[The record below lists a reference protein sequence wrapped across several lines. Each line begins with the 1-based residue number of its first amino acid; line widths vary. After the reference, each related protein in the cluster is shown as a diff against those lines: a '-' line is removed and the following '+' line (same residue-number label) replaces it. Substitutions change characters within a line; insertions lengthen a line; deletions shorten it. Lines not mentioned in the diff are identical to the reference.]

1 MGLLIIVSFISAIIG
16 TMIGSA
22 MLILPPTMIF
32 LGMPVH
38 IAIATARFSM
48 LGIAIG
54 NLTKFSLKEKVEFR
68 YVLPFALAGVL
79 GSFASASFMTKVD
92 EGLLKAIVGILM
104 IAISFLILAE
114 DYVKPKGKKK
124 KATIVNHLLS
134 VIAGL
139 FIGAYIGLIGGG
151 GATLIIFLLV
161 LIYGLGYR
169 AALVNQKA
177 VTLPISIVTTIVFVY
192 QGLIDYKIGL
202 PLLLTNVAGGWVGA
216 GFILKFK
223 NTWLKRILVPVI
235 VLMAI
240 KLIFF

>member
-1 MGLLIIVSFISAIIG
+1 MILLMAVSFISAIIG

-32 LGMPVH
+32 LGVPVYT
-38 IAIATARFSM
+38 AIATARFSM
-48 LGIAIG
+48 LGIAVG
-54 NLTKFSLKEKVEFR
+54 NLTKFSTKEKVEFR
-68 YVLPFALAGVL
+68 YVWPFAIAGVV
-79 GSFASASFMTKVD
+79 GSFASASFMTQVD
-92 EGLLKAIVGILM
+92 EGLLKTIVGILM
-104 IAISFLILAE
+104 IAISLLILAE

-124 KATIVNHLLS
+124 KGAVVRHVLS

-161 LIYGLGYR
+161 LIYGLSFKE
-169 AALVNQKA
+169 ALVNQKA

-192 QGLIDYKIGL
+192 RGLIDYKIGA
-202 PLLLTNVAGGWVGA
+202 PLLLINVAGGWVGA
-216 GFILKFK
+216 AMILKFR

-235 VLMAI
+235 ILMAVR
-240 KLIFF
+240 LIFF

>member
-1 MGLLIIVSFISAIIG
+1 MILLVVVSFISAIIG

-38 IAIATARFSM
+38 TAIATARFSM

-54 NLTKFSLKEKVEFR
+54 NLTKFSMKEKVEFR
-68 YVLPFALAGVL
+68 YVWPFAIAGVI

-114 DYVKPKGKKK
+114 DYVRPKGKKK
-124 KATIVNHLLS
+124 KAAMVNHLLS

-161 LIYGLGYR
+161 LIYGLSFKE
-169 AALVNQKA
+169 ALVNQKA

-192 QGLIDYKIGL
+192 HGLIEYRIGL

-216 GFILKFK
+216 GLILKFK